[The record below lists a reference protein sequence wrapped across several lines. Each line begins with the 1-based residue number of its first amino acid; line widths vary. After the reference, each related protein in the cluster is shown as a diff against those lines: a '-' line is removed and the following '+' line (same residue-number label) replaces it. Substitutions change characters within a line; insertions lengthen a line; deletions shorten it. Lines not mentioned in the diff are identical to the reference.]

1 MLADHCVPG
10 NIVQTLRDA
19 GVTVLRVVDL
29 VDPRASDKDVAA
41 LAARHGAVLLTA
53 DSDFLRRR
61 DFLPRRFEGIIL
73 LRDLPDAQD
82 RVVRRLLRLV
92 NGRAQDLSG
101 VLVILDRR
109 SARVRRS

>member
-41 LAARHGAVLLTA
+41 LAARYSAVLLTA
-53 DSDFLRRR
+53 DSDFTRRR
-61 DFLPRRFEGIIL
+61 DFQPQRFGGIIL
-73 LRDLPDAQD
+73 LKDLSSAQD

-92 NGRAQDLSG
+92 SGRGHDLSG
-101 VLVILDRR
+101 SLVILDRR